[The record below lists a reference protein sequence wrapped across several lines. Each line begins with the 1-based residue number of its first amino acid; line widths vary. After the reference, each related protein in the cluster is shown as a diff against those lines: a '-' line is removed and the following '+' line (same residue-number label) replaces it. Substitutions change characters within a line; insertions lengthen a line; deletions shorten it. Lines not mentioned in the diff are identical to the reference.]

1 MMIRKNSL
9 KLITI
14 IFSEGL
20 GWIFFEIKNRSSL
33 MSLFHPRKKFLHE
46 KVVVAP
52 IALHFFKEIKK
63 ILIGNIPE
71 SDHSDFLCRGFHGNC
86 VFKC

>member
-1 MMIRKNSL
+1 MIIRKNSL

-52 IALHFFKEIKK
+52 IALHFLKK
-63 ILIGNIPE
+63 LKK
-71 SDHSDFLCRGFHGNC
+71 F
-86 VFKC
+86 